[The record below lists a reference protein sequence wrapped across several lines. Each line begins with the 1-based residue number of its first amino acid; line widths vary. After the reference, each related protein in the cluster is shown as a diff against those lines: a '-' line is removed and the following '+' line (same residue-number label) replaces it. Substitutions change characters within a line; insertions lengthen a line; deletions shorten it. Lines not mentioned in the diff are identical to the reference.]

1 MGQVSISDQKVG
13 SKLIVLLLVVGF
25 IGFAWQAMRPL
36 VFNTDMYDFN
46 SYYTAASATQKGT

>member
-1 MGQVSISDQKVG
+1 MGQVSIGDQKVG

-25 IGFAWQAMRPL
+25 IGFAWQAVRPL

-46 SYYTAASATQKGT
+46 SVLHRCIRNSERT